1 MATSVSSWRKKAD
14 DNHPGAQVDLV
25 IERADRIIHLCE
37 MKFSK
42 SEYRIS
48 DDYELQLRQRM
59 GIFIES
65 TKTRL
70 SPVITFV
77 TTFGIAKGMHS
88 SIVHSEV
95 RMEDLFR

>member
-1 MATSVSSWRKKAD
+1 
-14 DNHPGAQVDLV
+14 
-25 IERADRIIHLCE
+25 

-48 DDYELQLRQRM
+48 EDYERQLRHRM

-77 TTFGIAKGMHS
+77 TTFGIAKGMHN

-95 RMEDLFR
+95 RMEDLFV